1 MLRNVLIILSAL
13 LLALGLTVGL
23 YREEVDQMIGMIQDD
38 LRAGNTQVLW
48 PDYRD
53 DILDDTTSD
62 TAKYYVHKSAKD
74 MLYAYADTMF
84 YAETA
89 QGLENGALV
98 GTVTQET
105 VAVFPWWIPCM
116 TAFNAVALAVILYL
130 AVPKD
135 LFRKKGTGNT
145 EVAA

>member
-1 MLRNVLIILSAL
+1 
-13 LLALGLTVGL
+13 
-23 YREEVDQMIGMIQDD
+23 
-38 LRAGNTQVLW
+38 
-48 PDYRD
+48 
-53 DILDDTTSD
+53 
-62 TAKYYVHKSAKD
+62 
-74 MLYAYADTMF
+74 
-84 YAETA
+84 ETA

-130 AVPKD
+130 AVLKD
-135 LFRKKGTGNT
+135 LFRKKGPGNT